1 MEDTILP
8 LRTSTTVSIVSSKL
22 RKPNQRFDFLKFTLL
37 GALPDYFHTNQ
48 CLFRRGALRAPVG
61 INVTTVGAH
70 RVCTLINQNGN
81 NGRIISSPT
90 NNDFSLVVCTLCI
103 CAQMLFI
110 NFIFVL
116 ISLSC
121 SELDE
126 QHSIIGLN
134 GCFVR

>member
-1 MEDTILP
+1 MYVAEYEFHFFRKGSYRVRIVLFREKEPKSFFTGGLLEFLRKFSIICEQIIGLEDTILP

-70 RVCTLINQNGN
+70 QKNPIKL
-81 NGRIISSPT
+81 
-90 NNDFSLVVCTLCI
+90 
-103 CAQMLFI
+103 
-110 NFIFVL
+110 
-116 ISLSC
+116 
-121 SELDE
+121 
-126 QHSIIGLN
+126 
-134 GCFVR
+134 